1 MPAPSA
7 SVPAVLAGRVT
18 TRTAFRLSPVS
29 SSSNTPS
36 NCAAVNVSAV
46 SSLVL
51 TFRALAVGASFALLT
66 VIVAVAAATD
76 STSDWSATLNVKLTC
91 PFQFTAGVNFNVPSE
106 PRTIF

>member
-29 SSSNTPS
+29 TSVNTPS
-36 NCAAVNVSAV
+36 KSAAVNVSAV

-51 TFRALAVGASFALLT
+51 TPSAPAVGASFALLT
-66 VIVAVAAATD
+66 VIVAVAATD
-76 STSDWSATLNVKLTC
+76 SASDWSATLNVKLTC
-91 PFQFTAGVNFNVPSE
+91 PFQFATGVNFSVPSE